1 MADTDQVEIPADAR
15 ALAEELNFGPEDLLK
30 LPDYIKLAKE
40 LGLDLKDLLV
50 NKNTSAISVVNRTQ
64 HTLHFMSESREH
76 NGQTGAGA
84 LKILPPNQIGPGE
97 TGTFLSGESPSS
109 FLGLGG
115 DEGWVVYAV
124 GAPEHSQWTIHWNN
138 PEGKTP
144 GEDAD
149 NHADAEIVFPN
160 GQTEPDGTVI
170 DYKFTVAFAQSGSTL
185 VPFEFV
191 LLEEGF
197 GGGPDGVV
205 DKNSC
210 VITIMNETKETLFLN
225 ETHFNDGDLVSFP
238 DDEIPPDGQTT
249 FTVSEKLRP
258 DHRREGV
265 SGFARY
271 SVTQDPAHALWTVQ
285 WINPETGPN
294 TANDRLDGSSVDRY
308 QTGPPLMPS
317 DQKESTPVRFV
328 LRDHGGGGGNGQP
341 KETPPPETD
350 EPTLRIGDKGVDGW
364 VEYLQ
369 ELLVVAGY
377 QVKIDGDFGQ
387 GTLTAVLRLQHDR
400 NLQHDGIVGN
410 QTWASLRSEDARP
423 PSTDGRVPHTYT
435 EQGPE
440 ARWMQEDDWVF
451 YNAGIDQ
458 LEVFAFNV
466 GNELIEANKF
476 VATADLVRDSDGT
489 SLQIHL
495 FGPFGVPAAVGEM
508 FTFALPSAGSNNIGP
523 GTWRLHAWLPA
534 ELGGDDHNGTF
545 TI

>member
-1 MADTDQVEIPADAR
+1 MADTDQVELTDEER
-15 ALAEELNFGPEDLLK
+15 AVAHELALGPEDLLK

-64 HTLHFMSESREH
+64 HTLHFMSEAREH

-84 LKILPPNQIGPGE
+84 LKILPPNEIGPGE

-138 PEGKTP
+138 PEKF
-144 GEDAD
+144 DD

-285 WINPETGPN
+285 WINPEQGPN

-328 LRDHGGGGGNGQP
+328 LRDHGGGGGGGGNGQP

-350 EPTLRIGDKGVDGW
+350 EPTLRVGDNSVDGW

-369 ELLVVAGY
+369 EMLNNAGY
-377 QVKIDGDFGQ
+377 GPLALDGDFGK
-387 GTLTAVLRLQHDR
+387 GTLGAVLRLQHDR
-400 NLQHDGIVGN
+400 NLMQDGIVGN
-410 QTWASLRSEDARP
+410 QTWASLRGEDPRA
-423 PSTDGRVPHTYT
+423 PSTDGRVPHTYV

-440 ARWMQEDDWVF
+440 ARWYQEDNWVF
-451 YNAGIDQ
+451 YTAESDSLMII
-458 LEVFAFNV
+458 AYNV
-466 GNELIEANKF
+466 GNVEIGVNQF
-476 VATADLVRDSDGT
+476 TATADLTRQSDNT
-489 SLQIHL
+489 SVQIHL
-495 FGPFGVPAAVGEM
+495 TGASGAPAPVGEL
-508 FTFALPSAGSNNIGP
+508 FLFELANASHQLGP
-523 GTWRLHAWLPA
+523 GTWTVHAWLPA